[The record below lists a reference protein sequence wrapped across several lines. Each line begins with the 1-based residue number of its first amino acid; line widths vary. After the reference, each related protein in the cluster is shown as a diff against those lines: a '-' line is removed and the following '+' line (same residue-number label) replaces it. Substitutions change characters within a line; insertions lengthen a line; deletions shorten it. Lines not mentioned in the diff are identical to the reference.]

1 MNMQFRTKTYKDKDG
16 SQRTGQTIQL
26 MRYSYDPVAKRGR
39 QVMIGS
45 FKVDEPRLP
54 PEVEA
59 ILTIQEKEEFA
70 EWKKARDKAVS
81 HEKLAAVLD
90 TLDYVMTRS
99 CMALDVGAGQVKDPE
114 RIWALLDGLER
125 SMQRAGHERPPR
137 PRGRPVYST
146 IYDLDSMAPEEAAA
160 IAGADPDSYKLSE
173 SYRAGGQV
181 ALPDF
186 KSKS

>member
-1 MNMQFRTKTYKDKDG
+1 MQFRTKSYRDKDG
-16 SQRTGQTIQL
+16 NQRAGQTIQL

-45 FKVDEPRLP
+45 FKVDNPQLP
-54 PEVEA
+54 PKVEA
-59 ILTIQEKEEFA
+59 VLTTQEKEEFA

-99 CMALDVGAGQVKDPE
+99 CMALDIGAGQVEDPE

-125 SMQRAGHERPPR
+125 SMQRAGHERPLR

-146 IYDLDSMAPEEAAA
+146 IYDLDSMAPDEVAV
-160 IAGADPDSYKLSE
+160 ITKTDPDG
-173 SYRAGGQV
+173 YRQSDGARTGRKA

-186 KSKS
+186 TPKN

>member
-1 MNMQFRTKTYKDKDG
+1 MQFRTKTYKDKDG
-16 SQRTGQTIQL
+16 TQRTGQTIQL

-45 FKVDEPRLP
+45 FKVDEPHLP

-59 ILTIQEKEEFA
+59 VLTAQEKEEFA
-70 EWKKARDKAVS
+70 EWKKARDRAVS

-90 TLDYVMTRS
+90 TLDHVMTRS

-114 RIWALLDGLER
+114 RIFAILDGLER

-146 IYDLDSMAPEEAAA
+146 VYDLDSMTPEEAAA
-160 IAGADPDSYKLSE
+160 IAEADPDGYKLSE
-173 SYRAGGQV
+173 GEWAARLAT
-181 ALPDF
+181 LPDF
-186 KSKS
+186 TPKGG

>member
-1 MNMQFRTKTYKDKDG
+1 MQFRTKTYKDKDG
-16 SQRTGQTIQL
+16 TQRTGQTIQL

-45 FKVDEPRLP
+45 FKVDEPHLP

-59 ILTIQEKEEFA
+59 VLTAQEKEEFA

-137 PRGRPVYST
+137 PRGRPVYSM
-146 IYDLDSMAPEEAAA
+146 IYDLDSIAPEEAAI
-160 IAGADPDSYKLSE
+160 IAEADPDGYQLSE
-173 SYRAGGQV
+173 GERVGRKA

-186 KSKS
+186 TPKG

>member
-16 SQRTGQTIQL
+16 SLRTGQTIQL

-59 ILTIQEKEEFA
+59 ILTTQEKEEFS
-70 EWKKARDKAVS
+70 EWKKARDRAVS
-81 HEKLAAVLD
+81 HEKLATVLD

-125 SMQRAGHERPPR
+125 SLTRAGHERPPR

-146 IYDLDSMAPEEAAA
+146 VYDLDSMEPEEATS
-160 IAGADPDSYKLSE
+160 IANADPDGYKLSE
-173 SYRAGGQV
+173 GERAGRIA

-186 KSKS
+186 TPKG